1 MQLQLHEDPR
11 HMGLPR
17 GAISRVTKGPARPGN
32 MLNRVAHVRRAVV
45 KVGVAGYGMAG
56 RQIHAPLVIAA
67 GHEVAAI
74 STSNPGRRAEAT
86 GDHPD
91 AVLVDDLDALLGV
104 PALDLVVLATPTGDH
119 AAHVLAAVRAGVPV
133 VVDKPLATTAE
144 EAAHVVDAASEA
156 GVPLTVFH
164 NRRYDPEYA
173 TLEQVVRS
181 GVLGEVRRA
190 ELRWERWRTQRREGW
205 RGHADPAGGGGV
217 LFDLGSHLVDGAVH
231 LFGPVETV
239 YAELSSVHSVAD
251 DDAFLACRHASGVV
265 SHLGVSSVTAAP
277 GPRTRVLGSEG
288 AFLLNEFEGEPN
300 LYADLAA
307 PNGCAGWLYRGG
319 DREPVPRVDSS
330 QVAFYQRVAAAL
342 VADDPQAA
350 MPVDPHDAVHT
361 AAVLDAA
368 RRSAREGVV
377 VRLTGGITGGA
388 ARSAPR

>member
-1 MQLQLHEDPR
+1 
-11 HMGLPR
+11 
-17 GAISRVTKGPARPGN
+17 
-32 MLNRVAHVRRAVV
+32 V

-56 RQIHAPLVIAA
+56 RQIHAPLVVAA

-74 STSNPGRRAEAT
+74 SASNPGRRAAAT
-86 GDHPD
+86 DDHPD
-91 AVLVDDLDALLGV
+91 AVLVDDLDALLAV
-104 PALDLVVLATPTGDH
+104 PGLDLVVLATPTGSH
-119 AAHVLAAVRAGVPV
+119 AAHALAAVQAGVPV

-144 EAAHVVDAASEA
+144 EAAHVVDAANEA

-181 GVLGEVRRA
+181 GILGEVRRV

-205 RGHADPAGGGGV
+205 RGDADPAGGGGV

-231 LFGPVETV
+231 LFGPVVTV
-239 YAELSSVHSVAD
+239 YAELTTVHSVAD

-265 SHLGVSSVTAAP
+265 SHLGVSSVSAAP

-300 LYADLAA
+300 LFPELTA
-307 PNGCAGWLYRGG
+307 PQGHAGWLYRGE
-319 DREPVPRVDSS
+319 DRQPVPRADSS
-330 QVAFYQRVAAAL
+330 QVAFYEKVAAAL
-342 VADDPQAA
+342 AAADPQGA
-350 MPVDPHDAVHT
+350 MPVDPRDAVHT

-377 VRLTGGITGGA
+377 VPVPVVITA
-388 ARSAPR
+388 AEAPPAPR